1 MDLDTTAAKLPEV
14 LAPAGGQESL
24 IAAVRSGA
32 DAVYFGS
39 TDFNARRNADN
50 FSDVDFL
57 DAVAYCRVRDVKVY
71 ITLNTIITNSERD
84 RFLKT
89 LRLIAESGADAVIVQ
104 DLGAAAE
111 IKRFCP
117 SLPLHAST
125 QTAVHNVSGAR
136 ELIKAGFS
144 RIVLARECSE
154 REIWK
159 ICAETGVETEIFVHG
174 AHCMSVSG
182 MCYMSSAFGG
192 RSGNR
197 GLCAQPCRLNFK
209 AGDREYALSLKDMSL
224 IDKLDEISAA
234 GVSSLKIEGRMK
246 RPEYVAAAVTA
257 VKARLN
263 GERADEKT
271 LRDVFSRS
279 GFTDGYFSG
288 RRDLTMFGS
297 RTKEDVTAAAAVL
310 PMLHGLYKEER
321 ARVPVR
327 LTYNMSHKDNL
338 LRITDNKNSVSVSG
352 DAPQKAVKSELTGE
366 LASRALL
373 KLGGTPYYCENITL
387 QIEPGYTL
395 PVSLLNKMRR
405 SATEKLTLLRAHT
418 DGHKFIES
426 EKQEILLRSP
436 AEKADIRLRFER
448 LEQLPDIDFLTA
460 VGCKKVILPLCE
472 ILKSGGLHDDIMG
485 MLCAEIPPV
494 VWAYDEEKTVFDLEK
509 CCALGVKYAVC
520 ENIGAINM
528 AERVNMIPIGGHMLN
543 IINSAAAGEYAELGL
558 REITLSAEMS
568 FAEIRSFS
576 SPVPFGFVG
585 YGHMPLMRFR
595 CCPMQGK
602 NGCGGCKGVRA
613 LTDRRGDNMT
623 VLCSARKYSTLYNS
637 IPLYTGNMRMPKSDF
652 ITLYFTT
659 EQPEVCRDIMKMFA
673 ERKTAPF
680 PKTSWMYDKELK

>member
-1 MDLDTTAAKLPEV
+1 MTAARLPEV

-32 DAVYFGS
+32 DAVYFGAS
-39 TDFNARRNADN
+39 DFNARRNADN
-50 FSDVDFL
+50 FSDGDFL
-57 DAVAYCRVRDVKVY
+57 DAVAYCRVRGVKAYVA
-71 ITLNTIITNSERD
+71 LNTIITNSEHD

-154 REIWK
+154 REIRK

-209 AGDREYALSLKDMSL
+209 AGGREYALSLKDMSL

-263 GERADEKT
+263 GERADEKA

-310 PMLHGLYKEER
+310 PTLRGLYKEER
-321 ARVPVR
+321 ASIPVR
-327 LTYNMSHKDNL
+327 LKYCMSGDDNYL
-338 LRITDNKNSVSVSG
+338 HITDNTNSVSVCG
-352 DAPQKAVKSELTGE
+352 DAPQKAVKAELTEE

-395 PVSLLNKMRR
+395 PVSSLNKTRR
-405 SATEKLTLLRAHT
+405 NAIEELTSLRAYT

-426 EKQEILLRSP
+426 EKRKIALRSP
-436 AEKADIRLRFER
+436 AEKSDIRLRFAR
-448 LEQLPDIDFLTA
+448 AEQLPDIDFLTA
-460 VGCKKVILPLCE
+460 VGCKKVILPFCE
-472 ILKSGGLHDDIMG
+472 ILKSGGLHDDIMRI
-485 MLCAEIPPV
+485 LCAEIPPV
-494 VWAYDEEKTVFDLEK
+494 VWTEDEEKAVCDLEK
-509 CCALGVKYAVC
+509 CRTLGVKYAVC

-528 AERVNMIPIGGHMLN
+528 AESAKMIPVGGHMLN
-543 IINSAAAGEYAELGL
+543 IINNAAADEYASLGL

-568 FAEIRSFS
+568 FTEMRSFA

-602 NGCGGCKGVRA
+602 NGCGDCKGVRT
-613 LTDRRGDNMT
+613 LTDRRGDKMP
-623 VLCSARKYSTLYNS
+623 VLCSARKYSTLYNP

-652 ITLYFTT
+652 VTLYFTT
-659 EQPEVCRDIMKMFA
+659 EQPEVCRDITKMFA
-673 ERKTAPF
+673 EHKTVPF